1 MLDGD
6 WLVIVVG
13 HGQPPRDMPRDILS
27 EYLSLLHRHGRTK
40 LEDER
45 LAELTRVVMD
55 WPRNSENDPYW
66 SSLQTLASM
75 LRQALGCEVVAA
87 FNEFCPP
94 AFDEVLEDACKSGR
108 EKIMVLTTMLIPGG
122 IHSEVEIP
130 EMIREMSSK
139 YRKEIVYIWPI
150 DLKNLL
156 DFFVKNIY
164 EHLRHG

>member
-66 SSLQTLASM
+66 SSLQTL
-75 LRQALGCEVVAA
+75 QAAGAT
-87 FNEFCPP
+87 
-94 AFDEVLEDACKSGR
+94 SGR
-108 EKIMVLTTMLIPGG
+108 
-122 IHSEVEIP
+122 
-130 EMIREMSSK
+130 
-139 YRKEIVYIWPI
+139 IWL
-150 DLKNLL
+150 DLDNLE
-156 DFFVKNIY
+156 NMQW
-164 EHLRHG
+164 GQ